1 MASRVSFENSTEVGV
16 FCRLTNK
23 YCLVASG
30 GSENFY
36 SVFEEELGA
45 HMPVVH
51 ASIATTKLV
60 GRMTA
65 GNSKGLLVPA
75 ECTDMELQVIR
86 NSLPD
91 AVKIQRVEE
100 RLNALGNVIACN
112 DYVALLHPEVDKATE
127 EIVQDVL
134 GVETFRTTIAGQP
147 LTGSYCCLTNK
158 GGLVHPMT
166 SVAELDALSS
176 LVQIPL
182 VAGTVNRGRDVIG
195 TGVVANDW
203 TAYAGTETTAIELNV
218 VEAIYKLNNKQDI
231 FAAENKGSLIDNLL

>member
-218 VEAIYKLNNKQDI
+218 VEAIYKLNSKQDI